1 MKIFFYIVCTL
12 SLISL
17 FACVQPVEPKTKTY
31 EIPVPEEKQIYSNWC
46 VPASVLMCA
55 EYFANDVGWSDYS
68 FPYLTTEE
76 KEKIIYLILKRFGE
90 TFGSLRMIRENII
103 YKKRPLISI
112 VSESTDKTHAV
123 VVRGVQETADGN
135 EVKQIYYIDPWY
147 GKRNKSKSEW
157 NRYSLL
163 NNIDYLTMYFDE
175 YN

>member
-1 MKIFFYIVCTL
+1 
-12 SLISL
+12 
-17 FACVQPVEPKTKTY
+17 
-31 EIPVPEEKQIYSNWC
+31 
-46 VPASVLMCA
+46 
-55 EYFANDVGWSDYS
+55 
-68 FPYLTTEE
+68 
-76 KEKIIYLILKRFGE
+76 
-90 TFGSLRMIRENII
+90 MIREHII

-135 EVKQIYYIDPWY
+135 EVKQIYYIDLWY

-163 NNIDYLTMYFDE
+163 NNTDYLTMYFDE

>member
-1 MKIFFYIVCTL
+1 MMLGTPF
-12 SLISL
+12 S
-17 FACVQPVEPKTKTY
+17 
-31 EIPVPEEKQIYSNWC
+31 
-46 VPASVLMCA
+46 
-55 EYFANDVGWSDYS
+55 
-68 FPYLTTEE
+68 TEE
-76 KEKIIYLILKRFGE
+76 VC
-90 TFGSLRMIRENII
+90 SLRMIREHII

-163 NNIDYLTMYFDE
+163 NNTDYLTMYFDE